1 MPLRILCF
9 GIVTS
14 LCLAATPLAAEPAAP
29 AAEADVVRSRDDR
42 IEDLER
48 KLELVTEE
56 LARVRDQVAVPEE
69 TDLKASYGLGP
80 AASKVYGIDRGLS
93 IGGYGEWFYRNF
105 VGDSGSGSDSVD
117 GVSISDQQLDRADA
131 LRLVL
136 YMGYK
141 FTENIVFNSEIE
153 FEHALIGEGTPSSGS
168 GEVRV
173 EFAALDF
180 FYKDWLNA
188 RAGLVLLP
196 MGFINE
202 VHEPPFYYGV
212 SRPETET
219 RIIPSTLSEMGAGL
233 FGNLGE
239 SVQYRAYVVNGFNA
253 RGFSDAGIRDGRQDG
268 NRALAEDV
276 AFVGRLDWTPAPEWL
291 IGGSFYYGDTGQDQ
305 ELGDVDVPDAA
316 LTVVEGHLQWRYDQ
330 WQARALFAYNQL
342 SDARDLN
349 VALMRPRNR
358 PIAEKMLGGY
368 VELAY
373 DVWPDLFDSF
383 DRSLSPFVR
392 LEYVDTQYD
401 VPSGYEQ
408 NRRNSYWLFTPGIQ
422 FKPHPNVAL
431 KLEYRNFDPREGER
445 PDELSF
451 GMGFAF

>member
-1 MPLRILCF
+1 MSLRTLLGLVTFLCF
-9 GIVTS
+9 
-14 LCLAATPLAAEPAAP
+14 AAAPLSAEPAAAP
-29 AAEADVVRSRDDR
+29 EPDAVRQRDDVIDELAR
-42 IEDLER
+42 KVDL
-48 KLELVTEE
+48 LTEE
-56 LARVRDQVAVPEE
+56 LARVRDQVGVPEE
-69 TDLKASYGLGP
+69 PGLKASYGLGP

-105 VGDSGSGSDSVD
+105 VGDSRSGSDSVD

-131 LRLVL
+131 LRLVM

-153 FEHALIGEGTPSSGS
+153 FEHALTGEGTESAGS

-180 FYKDWLNA
+180 FWKDWANA

-219 RIIPSTLSEMGAGL
+219 RIIPSTWSEMGAGL
-233 FGNLGE
+233 FGDLGE
-239 SVQYRAYVVNGFNA
+239 DFHYRAYVVTGFNA
-253 RGFSDAGIRDGRQDG
+253 RGFSDGGIRDGRQSG

-291 IGGSFYYGDTGQDQ
+291 IGGSFYYGDSGQDQ
-305 ELGDVDVPDAA
+305 EIGGVDIPGAG
-316 LTVVEGHLQWRYDQ
+316 LTVVEGHLQWRYEQ

-349 VALMRPRNR
+349 VALGRARNR

-368 VELAY
+368 LELAY

-392 LEYVDTQYD
+392 VEYVDTQYE
-401 VPSGYEQ
+401 VPSGFEP
-408 NRRNSYWLFTPGIQ
+408 NRRNSYWVFTPGIQ

-431 KLEYRNFDPREGER
+431 KLEYRSFDPRAGER